1 MILSLSDVRKSFS
14 NKNEMVEVLK
24 GVDISVEKGEMVAI
38 MGPSGVGKSTL
49 LHLIGGLLKPDS
61 GKIEIAG
68 TDISTFSEEETN
80 LLRYKTVGFVFQ
92 HHYLLSEFNALENVF
107 IPALLGKN
115 SKECKTKAEELLKKV
130 GLFERRYH
138 TPSELSGGEQQR
150 VAIARALIN
159 SPQILLADEPTGD
172 LDEETSL
179 SIFDLLHSLVE
190 NDNLTLIMATHNRS
204 LAEKCDRILYL
215 HCGKVLEDF

>member
-215 HCGKVLEDF
+215 HCGKVIEDF